1 MFPFTPHTTLRP
13 DRVRAVPY
21 FAHFEGC
28 LVEDCLVEGCL
39 VEGCLVEGCLIEG
52 CLIEG
57 CLVEGCLVEGCLV
70 EGCLVEGCLVEG
82 CLVERDGR
90 SPAFSERVA
99 FWPRLFG
106 CSPLAFGVG

>member
-28 LVEDCLVEGCL
+28 LV
-39 VEGCLVEGCLIEG
+39 
-52 CLIEG
+52 EG

-82 CLVERDGR
+82 CLVERDGLRPALLR
-90 SPAFSERVA
+90 SA
-99 FWPRLFG
+99 WPFGQGCLVVRLWR
-106 CSPLAFGVG
+106 SV